1 MRKPWN
7 RPDLPVYSAATFGKS
22 GGNMNICTYV
32 TAVSMI
38 PKRMAVAFYK
48 GTLSLE
54 NAQYHP
60 HFILQLLA
68 RDQYRLVRLLG
79 QKTGHTTDKLSKL
92 KGSVSDYRGIPCLN
106 DAAARMAC
114 DIIEWLDAGDHV
126 LAICDVV
133 SYTNIRD
140 ADLLTTGYLRDRKI
154 IRA

>member
-7 RPDLPVYSAATFGKS
+7 RPDLQVYSASTSGKR

-32 TAVSMI
+32 TAVSMT

-54 NAQYHP
+54 NVQHHP
-60 HFILQLLA
+60 QFILQLLA

-79 QKTGHTTDKLSKL
+79 QQSGYSTDKISKL
-92 KGSVSDYRGIPCLN
+92 KGQVSDYRGFPCLN
-106 DAAARMAC
+106 EAAARMAC
-114 DIIEWLDAGDHV
+114 SINEWIDAGDHL

-133 SYTNIRD
+133 AYNNLRETE
-140 ADLLTTGYLRDRKI
+140 LLTTGFLREKRI

>member
-7 RPDLPVYSAATFGKS
+7 RPDLPVYSAATLGEN

-32 TAVSMI
+32 TAVSMT

-54 NAQYHP
+54 NAQQHP
-60 HFILQLLA
+60 EFILQLLA

-79 QKTGHTTDKLSKL
+79 QKSGRTTDKLTRL
-92 KGSVSDYRGIPCLN
+92 KESLSEHHGYPYLK
-106 DAAARMAC
+106 DAAAHMMC
-114 DIIEWLDAGDHV
+114 SIIEWIDAGDHH
-126 LAICDVV
+126 LAICEVT
-133 SYTNIRD
+133 SYANLRD
-140 ADLLTTGYLRDRKI
+140 TELLTTGYLRERKI